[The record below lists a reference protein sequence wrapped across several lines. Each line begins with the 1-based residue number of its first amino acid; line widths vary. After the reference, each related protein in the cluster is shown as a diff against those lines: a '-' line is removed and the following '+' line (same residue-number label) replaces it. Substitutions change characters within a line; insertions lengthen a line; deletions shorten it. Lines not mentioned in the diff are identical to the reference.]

1 MVHTITMKSPLLTE
15 LSRQAWIV
23 HPNIQTNVFNKKK
36 KKKKK
41 KETVN
46 ESLNAGFTLHASGRN
61 TLRWP
66 ESGQLKYDEA
76 MTKSRDWRGIR
87 FQNPRG
93 EARLE
98 RDMTSNF
105 TSSSLLAFFIF
116 YCVSNRVIFFKI
128 KYLIFFY
135 VSY

>member
-1 MVHTITMKSPLLTE
+1 
-15 LSRQAWIV
+15 V

-93 EARLE
+93 EARQNL
-98 RDMTSNF
+98 
-105 TSSSLLAFFIF
+105 SSDL
-116 YCVSNRVIFFKI
+116 KI
-128 KYLIFFY
+128 EWLNGFNISK
-135 VSY
+135 SC